1 MKEADQ
7 FLNGFWSDIDI
18 DHFLSGFWSDIGFAN
33 DDFGQGEVLIV

>member
-7 FLNGFWSDIDI
+7 
-18 DHFLSGFWSDIGFAN
+18 FLSGFWSDIGFAN